1 MEEETEVTGA
11 EETRVVTEEAEIE
24 SDTDPEAENVREIEL
39 EEETEEEVLV
49 TEVIVPDA
57 DHGVARE
64 VTVATIVAVVV
75 VVIARIER
83 AKIGPTDPLETPNNS
98 PKNRCNSDV
107 LVCWSGLH

>member
-1 MEEETEVTGA
+1 MTGA

-64 VTVATIVAVVV
+64 VTVATTVAVV

-98 PKNRCNSDV
+98 PKDR
-107 LVCWSGLH
+107 